1 MTTTEQLYRN
11 AAGLAEIGE
20 WIKPDDAVY
29 AGEIPMAALTEADR
43 LRLLAYP
50 GSLARRVRRRSQSAR
65 LRVIYVVPDS
75 ATDEAAFEPGRP
87 FNLTPRGRAYNRQPD
102 PEAADPSRAHYWEAL
117 FDAHAEELKDS
128 ARAADVEIVRTSQLA
143 DKPGFLSVLR
153 LALRSPGQIA
163 DAIRESNA
171 AAEIDDEPLTFAGAA
186 CRECGS
192 ISGSTDY
199 DPDWDRAQFQC
210 EDCGHTQE
218 ADIQEQPMWMQED
231 VLRAATIAALNPAVA
246 IRRPGAKWDA
256 RENLVDSLLML
267 AVGDGA
273 QPPTRLMP
281 PSLDSEQGGTP
292 LKDLIRLADDWDE
305 DYAELRKVP
314 SP

>member
-1 MTTTEQLYRN
+1 MVTAEQLYRN
-11 AAGLAEIGE
+11 ATGLAEIGE
-20 WIKPDDAVY
+20 SLQPDDTVY

-43 LRLLAYP
+43 LRILAYP
-50 GSLARRVRRRSQSAR
+50 GSLARRIRRGNQTAR
-65 LRVIYVVPDS
+65 LRIIYVVPDW

-87 FNLTPRGRAYNRQPD
+87 YNLTPRGRAYNRQPD
-102 PEAADPSRAHYWEAL
+102 PEAADPSRAQHWEAL

-128 ARAADVEIVRTSQLA
+128 ARSADVEVVRASELVNNSA
-143 DKPGFLSVLR
+143 FLSVLR

-171 AAEIDDEPLTFAGAA
+171 AAEIDDKPLVFAGAA

-192 ISGSTDY
+192 INGSTDY

-210 EDCGHTQE
+210 EDCGHSQE
-218 ADIQEQPMWMQED
+218 ADIREQPMWMQED
-231 VLRAATIAALNPAVA
+231 VLRAAAIAALNPAVV

-256 RENLVDSLLML
+256 RENLIDSLLML

-292 LKDLIRLADDWDE
+292 LKDLIRLADDWNE
-305 DYAELRKVP
+305 DFAELP
-314 SP
+314 

>member
-20 WIKPDDAVY
+20 FLQPDDAVY

-50 GSLARRVRRRSQSAR
+50 GSLARRVRRRSQTAR
-65 LRVIYVVPDS
+65 LRVIYVVPDW

-87 FNLTPRGRAYNRQPD
+87 FNLTPQGRAYDRQPD
-102 PEAADPSRAHYWEAL
+102 PEAADPSRAQHWEAL
-117 FDAHAEELKDS
+117 FDAHVEELKDS

-153 LALRSPGQIA
+153 LALRSPGQVA

-210 EDCGHTQE
+210 EDCDHSQE
-218 ADIQEQPMWMQED
+218 ADISEQPMWMQED

-256 RENLVDSLLML
+256 REDLVDSLLML

-305 DYAELRKVP
+305 DYAELP
-314 SP
+314 